1 MCKVSTHFSFLPFS
15 FNNLSSWVIFWCV
28 LTSVIPP
35 SFIIQIRFSLS
46 LFLTLEIIF
55 SCRFSPHT
63 SILYSI
69 HGYSSKERQMKC
81 SWQISHNGCP
91 TPTYGCKIIYSI
103 SFRDL
108 KCNDS
113 LFCVTTFFSNE
124 GYRYRCHLLHT
135 ATHKWFQIQMN
146 AVKNQIN
153 KIYFFSVASGKCTL
167 DKLKHG
173 KHEMKS

>member
-1 MCKVSTHFSFLPFS
+1 MCAYKCDS
-15 FNNLSSWVIFWCV
+15 
-28 LTSVIPP
+28 
-35 SFIIQIRFSLS
+35 SFIYNSNTIFSLS

-55 SCRFSPHT
+55 SCQFSPHT
-63 SILYSI
+63 LIPYSI

-153 KIYFFSVASGKCTL
+153 KIYIFFRCLWKMYTRQVETRQTRNEIISIK
-167 DKLKHG
+167 
-173 KHEMKS
+173 